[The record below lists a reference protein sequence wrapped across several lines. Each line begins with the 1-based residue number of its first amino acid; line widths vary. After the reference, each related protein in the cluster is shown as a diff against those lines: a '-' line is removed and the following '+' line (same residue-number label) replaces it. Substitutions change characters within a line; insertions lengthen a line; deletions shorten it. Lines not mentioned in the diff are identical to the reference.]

1 MLEGAVMEY
10 AKWFIGIMSAVLM
23 AILVVFM
30 FRINEMN
37 AFQQEVNYQIERHG
51 GLTPEA
57 MVALDKHAR
66 DAYGGCLIKKVGSD
80 GKVACAMGPDS
91 ETTSGF
97 FVAEYVQ
104 DEATGKK
111 TYYTRPSGNEARY
124 GTQIRYVITRR
135 IGNSNTSGALFEP
148 AVIGASASRVRGTQP
163 MPTP

>member
-10 AKWFIGIMSAVLM
+10 AKWFIGIMSTVLM
-23 AILVVFM
+23 AVVVVFM

-66 DAYGGCLIKKVGSD
+66 EAYGGCLINKVGDD
-80 GKVACAMGPDS
+80 GKIACAMSPS
-91 ETTSGF
+91 TAETSGF
-97 FVAEYVQ
+97 FVKEYIQ

-111 TYYTRPSGNEARY
+111 SYYTRPSDKPARY

-135 IGNSNTSGALFEP
+135 IGTSNSSGALFEP
-148 AVIGASASRVRGTQP
+148 AVVGSSASRVRGVQ
-163 MPTP
+163 TPPSP